1 MLVLKETIFIQQPR
15 TWHEFDVEIGAFTVI
30 EASDSRPV
38 IIGLQTR
45 IGHHV
50 VVSPG
55 VTLGQRVHLDSMSF
69 VGAGTSIGDGSE
81 VHSAKVF
88 RDVRIGK
95 NSFIGGEVS
104 NWTVIGDEVT
114 FMGRIVHTYRTPGDA
129 ENWRHSAPQPSPI
142 IGDRSVIGENALLI
156 GGIKIGAGAYVA
168 AGEIV
173 KFHVPDGHIAI
184 AGRVMPLTAFRG
196 FITSRR

>member
-1 MLVLKETIFIQQPR
+1 MLKFKETTFFQYPK
-15 TWHEFDVEIGAFTVI
+15 TWPEFDIHVGCFTVI
-30 EASDSRPV
+30 EATDSSPV
-38 IIGLQTR
+38 VIGPQSR
-45 IGHHV
+45 IGHNV

-55 VTLGQRVHLDSMSF
+55 VTLGERVRLDSMSF
-69 VGAGTSIGDGSE
+69 VGGGTSIGDGSE
-81 VHSAKVF
+81 VHNAKVF
-88 RDVRIGK
+88 RDVRVGR

-114 FMGRIVHTYRTPGDA
+114 FMGRIVHTYRHPGDA
-129 ENWRHSAPQPSPI
+129 ENWRHSTPQPSPR

-156 GGIKIGAGAYVA
+156 GGINIGVGAYVA

-196 FITSRR
+196 FIQSRR